1 MLVNS
6 VILVLREVLE
16 AAILVSVLVALSLQL
31 RLGLRWLC
39 WALPV
44 ALVGALWY
52 AGVLDDVTDALDG
65 AGQEVANATL
75 QFLVYLLVL
84 GVVALS
90 GGGHRE
96 AQAWHVGL
104 RTLMA
109 LAVVFAVVREGA
121 EIAVYVEGFAAAEAL
136 RRAVFAG
143 SVIGGGIGI
152 SSGVLLLA
160 ALRAL
165 PGDRRLA
172 TCLLLLCLIGAGMI
186 MQATMLLEQVDWLL
200 SGEPLWDSSGLLS
213 EQSVSGELLYAV
225 FGYEATPGVVQVAL
239 YLVSLMLMLAL
250 WWSSSHVGRKNHVV

>member
-39 WALPV
+39 WPLPV

-52 AGVLDDVTDALDG
+52 AGALDDVTDALDG

-75 QFLVYLLVL
+75 QFLVYFLVL

-90 GGGHRE
+90 GGGCRE
-96 AQAWHVGL
+96 GQTWHLGL
-104 RTLMA
+104 RALMA

-121 EIAVYVEGFAAAEAL
+121 EIAVYVEGFAAAEEL
-136 RRAVFAG
+136 RKPVFAG
-143 SVIGGGIGI
+143 SVIGAGIGI
-152 SSGVLLLA
+152 SSGILLLA

-165 PGDRRLA
+165 RDSRRLP

-186 MQATMLLEQVDWLL
+186 MQATMLLEQVDWLP

-213 EQSVSGELLYAV
+213 EQSVAGELLYAV
-225 FGYEATPGVVQVAL
+225 FGYEATPGAVQVVL
-239 YLVSLMLMLAL
+239 YSASLLLMLAVW
-250 WWSSSHVGRKNHVV
+250 WWSMHFGRKSHVV